1 MRTIALMDDRIMDGG
16 GAVYFSDGTA
26 LGYYGGKYSLYQKGD
41 TLGDGKDISV
51 EQAFRK
57 FDADFDKL
65 VTEAEFY
72 KEVGED

>member
-1 MRTIALMDDRIMDGG
+1 MKRTIALMDDMIMDGG

-41 TLGDGKDISV
+41 TLGNGKDISV

-72 KEVGED
+72 KEGED